1 MTKTRNDTALS
12 RSGLV
17 ASFVTRCLDMVASS
31 LTTWG
36 GLARILIL
44 FLVLAP
50 CFSIGYLV
58 YSEQWRGIA
67 NFIGSKYGRY
77 TMRSEAEVDQHA
89 TELLHVTGA
98 SSILVYS
105 VFANQRRVIYMRVG
119 SGRERR
125 FDGVGDVLWP
135 VGDHELLDDTARM
148 MAGEIVCRDFVP
160 RTVAGQY
167 MSERGVTWACSVR
180 APHRHDGFAGIIT
193 LGFKERAKNS
203 QYVRARLQDAADA
216 ITE

>member
-1 MTKTRNDTALS
+1 MTKTNNDVAIS
-12 RSGLV
+12 RAGLV
-17 ASFVTRCLDMVASS
+17 ANFVARCLDMVASS

-50 CFSIGYLV
+50 CFGIGYLV

-77 TMRSEAEVDQHA
+77 TLRGDAEVDAHA

-105 VFANQRRVIYMRVG
+105 VFANQRRVIYLRLAA
-119 SGRERR
+119 GRERR

-135 VGDHELLDDTARM
+135 IGDHELLDDTARM

-160 RTVAGQY
+160 RTAAGVYLREQ
-167 MSERGVTWACSVR
+167 GVTWGCSIR
-180 APHRHDGFAGIIT
+180 APHRHDGFAGIIS
-193 LGFKERAKNS
+193 LGFKEKPANA
-203 QYVRARLQDAADA
+203 QYVRARLKDVADA